1 MPVPKSPIFNL
12 QSSIFDLQS
21 QASVA
26 SLSRFVQTRAA
37 AYLFFPSLTG
47 LRIISSLN
55 EQSATDNDHQATAE
69 AVEVVVQSMM
79 HAIGQ
84 GTVRDAHP
92 KHHGLVKATVTID
105 ADLPESLRHGVFA
118 RPGTYNAYIRYSNG
132 RPATPPPPDAAPD
145 VRGMA
150 IKLFGI
156 EGGKEAPDEK
166 LTHDFILASHPA
178 FFVPDVLAYVDFL
191 RLTTIDDKIRLFP
204 ELPKSFRS
212 FESPL
217 TTRYFSQTAYAL
229 GPLCVKYMVQP
240 LEPAEQRAVALTKE
254 QMLARGPNCLRE
266 AMALHL
272 ANHSATLALCVQL
285 PPDAAAEQVDD
296 ATRLWETAPIR
307 VATITIP
314 AQDFERPANDALAEN
329 ISFSPWH
336 CLHEHR
342 PLGSVN
348 LARRRVYREASVR
361 RHANHAAPVRE
372 PDGMHDLD

>member
-1 MPVPKSPIFNL
+1 M
-12 QSSIFDLQS
+12 
-21 QASVA
+21 
-26 SLSRFVQTRAA
+26 
-37 AYLFFPSLTG
+37 
-47 LRIISSLN
+47 N

-156 EGGKEAPDEK
+156 EGDKEAPDEK

-178 FFVPDVLAYVDFL
+178 FFVPDVLGYVDFL

-212 FESPL
+212 FENPL
-217 TTRYFSQTAYAL
+217 TIRYFSQTPYAL

-240 LEPAEQRAVALTKE
+240 LDPAEQRAVVLTKE
-254 QMLARGPNCLRE
+254 QMAARGPNCLRE

-272 ANHSATLALCVQL
+272 ANHAATLALCVQL

-307 VATITIP
+307 LATITIP
-314 AQDFERPANDALAEN
+314 AQEFERPANDALAEN